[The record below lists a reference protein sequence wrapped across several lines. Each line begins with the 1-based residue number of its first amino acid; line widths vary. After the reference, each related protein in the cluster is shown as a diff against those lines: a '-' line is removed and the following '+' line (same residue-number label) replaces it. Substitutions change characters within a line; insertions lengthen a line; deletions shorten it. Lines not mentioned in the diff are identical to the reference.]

1 VAGPQR
7 RASAY
12 NQETAQIV
20 DSHFAYRVSA
30 FDGWKIFSMPE
41 LSPDFQSMPEEYQ
54 QLIRQAQDA
63 NAITVAP
70 LQLLVGGGLGG
81 R

>member
-1 VAGPQR
+1 
-7 RASAY
+7 
-12 NQETAQIV
+12 
-20 DSHFAYRVSA
+20 
-30 FDGWKIFSMPE
+30 MPE
-41 LSPDFQSMPEEYQ
+41 LSPDFQSIPEEYQ
-54 QLIRQAQDA
+54 QLIRLAQDA